1 MATTNFT
8 TKPFTREVLS
18 WFGSSIYASP
28 GSGAAH
34 SKNTK
39 KPQLPTNTCHIYFL
53 LILVLPRHLVL
64 VLVVYLEV
72 VAVRFV
78 LGVPERVFRAV
89 LCGCAVVKRIV
100 AVQAAQVVEFKLV
113 AELVQVVVDFL
124 RLLGVD
130 LAVVACRNLRG
141 RSQQIRRVRWSPDDG
156 QPDKHNEIY
165 TGGPEVSEH
174 VAELPQSLDRLGER
188 VVEDE
193 NDVDDERKQHEQHRE
208 EDELEQVSVHLE
220 LDDLFLLG
228 EQLDGLLQ
236 RREDQKIEHHQQ
248 DRERQRDRDHE
259 PRVRLDRARRL
270 GRLRGGVG
278 RLDLARVVREPDVDG
293 ADDEV
298 RRRQQLAL
306 VHHVALQLRVHDAV
320 SERDD
325 EQQEQR
331 ERDPERVQHRHERD
345 VELDAVGDRELLVVV
360 FHVVQRPHQDV
371 LDGEE
376 HEEAGEILLQQ
387 KQLRPVLEHLE
398 QVHAQTH
405 GVHDGQKPVQ
415 RQFRDLRRG
424 QVAVR
429 VVEVDNHAERR
440 RRRHL
445 RVVHGDAVVAR
456 VGDVV
461 AEAVCAELGELGR
474 ADRVRAGRV
483 GLHEELV
490 ELVTGALRLLQELRR
505 AHVVGGSCGVV
516 AHADVVE
523 VSVLEH
529 DERERAGGGVVRG
542 EPLDVDL
549 DERVDRPAPVLLRVH
564 SRAVLCCGRGQ
575 FDLFGHARGGQQQ
588 KVEEH
593 EGKNR

>member
-39 KPQLPTNTCHIYFL
+39 NLSYQ
-53 LILVLPRHLVL
+53 LILVTSISYLSLSSRGTSCSSSSSILKWSLSGLCSGSLNGFSGLCSVAARSSNGLSLSKLRRSSNSNSLPN
-64 VLVVYLEV
+64 
-72 VAVRFV
+72 
-78 LGVPERVFRAV
+78 
-89 LCGCAVVKRIV
+89 C
-100 AVQAAQVVEFKLV
+100 
-113 AELVQVVVDFL
+113 
-124 RLLGVD
+124 
-130 LAVVACRNLRG
+130 
-141 RSQQIRRVRWSPDDG
+141 QQIRRVRWSPDDG

-236 RREDQKIEHHQQ
+236 RREDQKVEHHQQ

-415 RQFRDLRRG
+415 RQFRDLRGG

-461 AEAVCAELGELGR
+461 AEAVCAELCELGR